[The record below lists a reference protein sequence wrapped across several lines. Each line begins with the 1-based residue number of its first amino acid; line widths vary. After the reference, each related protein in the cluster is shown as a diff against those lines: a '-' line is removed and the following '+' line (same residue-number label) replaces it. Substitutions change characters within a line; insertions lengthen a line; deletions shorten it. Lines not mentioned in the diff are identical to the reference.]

1 MKNRQTKEVKLH
13 PDCIMCLVNKYMK
26 NIPQNLDTET
36 KSVYL
41 QRVLNM
47 IANAPLSTT
56 PPEIVRDVARL
67 QKEMLGAEEDYTE
80 IKKYFNALML
90 SKESE
95 VMANIEKAKDPL
107 YLALCY
113 SMLGNYIDF
122 GAMESVDEQ
131 KLQELF
137 DSAAE
142 IDLGEEYKN
151 LKNELAKSSKLV
163 FLTDNCGEVALDK
176 MLVCELKKLYPKLD
190 VQVIVRGYNVLNDA
204 TLDDALQVG
213 FDKVANVSDNGSDV
227 AGTCLDEISKEARE
241 KIDGADLIIAK
252 GQGNFETMR
261 YCNRNVYYIFMC
273 KCMMFA
279 ERFNV
284 PRFSPMLLNDFR
296 MK

>member
-1 MKNRQTKEVKLH
+1 MKNRQTKDVKLH
-13 PDCIMCLVNKYMK
+13 PDCIICLVNKYMK
-26 NIPQNLDTET
+26 NIPEELDMET

-41 QRVLNM
+41 QKVLNM

-67 QKEMLGAEEDYTE
+67 QENMLGAEEDFTE

-90 SKESE
+90 SKEVE

-107 YLALCY
+107 YLAICY

-131 KLQELF
+131 KLQEMF
-137 DSAAE
+137 DSAGD
-142 IDLGEEYKN
+142 IVLGEEYDN
-151 LKNELAKSSKLV
+151 LKKELAEAKKLV
-163 FLTDNCGEVALDK
+163 FLTDNCGEIALDK
-176 MLVCELKKLYPKLD
+176 MLISEIKKLYPELD
-190 VQVIVRGYNVLNDA
+190 IQVIVRGYNVLNDA
-204 TLDDALQVG
+204 TLVDAKQVG
-213 FDKVANVSDNGSDV
+213 LDKVANVSDNGSDV
-227 AGTCLDEISKEARE
+227 AGTCLNEISKEAKE

-261 YCNRNVYYIFMC
+261 YCNKNVYYVFMC

-284 PRFSPMLLNDFR
+284 PRFSPMLLNDLR